1 MSLSSYSATGN
12 LGRDAETR
20 HAGSST
26 VASFPLAVTVGFGE
40 RQSTMWV
47 RCNIWGARATGK
59 LIPYLVKGQSVAVSG
74 ELTENAYTG
83 NDGIEKKRNPGKPIN
98 VNMYEEGHKV
108 KGAKKLPLTLDQSI
122 SHLEKNKVLQDAFGK
137 DVINSYV
144 KLKNKEI
151 KKYNSSIEKKIGFKT
166 SKKGNKSG
174 IITQWEKDNTLDC

>member
-20 HAGSST
+20 QAGSAT

-83 NDGIEKKRNPGKPIN
+83 NDGIEKKSLELN
-98 VNMYEEGHKV
+98 VNTIDLIGNRPDNQQQKQQQ
-108 KGAKKLPLTLDQSI
+108 QSKPAPQPA
-122 SHLEKNKVLQDAFGK
+122 SPSAGPDYG
-137 DVINSYV
+137 
-144 KLKNKEI
+144 
-151 KKYNSSIEKKIGFKT
+151 G
-166 SKKGNKSG
+166 GNDYLNDD
-174 IITQWEKDNTLDC
+174 IPF